1 MEYFFI
7 LGRNPQLSYAE
18 LVSFMQARDVRYRII
33 MFERNHLLISFEQ
46 EPKFQIQEFGG
57 IIKLGKILYS
67 GDDEGFGDFLE
78 SYIMEKGKF
87 SFCVTGNDSE
97 EVEEALMEKFK
108 RERIKAQ
115 VKHGRN
121 KMYLQKGEYILMP
134 NADIE
139 FFFYKLGEK
148 IHFGRVDQDY
158 SYSEVKER
166 DMYKPFRRESLAIS
180 PRLSKIL
187 INMTKTKT
195 GQLLLDPFCGV
206 AGIIQEALLKGI
218 NCYGIDKDKMAI
230 ESAKKN
236 LKWLSQNY
244 EINAN
249 YTLINADSKNAPN
262 IRVDG
267 VATEP
272 ALGELVKRKL
282 RDTEAKQFIERFE
295 KLIIPVLK
303 RIVQIKKPGAR
314 IAITLPYI
322 REHTVNIE
330 KICRETG
337 LKKEIIEGID
347 SPIKEFREGQFI
359 AREIVILV

>member
-1 MEYFFI
+1 
-7 LGRNPQLSYAE
+7 
-18 LVSFMQARDVRYRII
+18 
-33 MFERNHLLISFEQ
+33 
-46 EPKFQIQEFGG
+46 
-57 IIKLGKILYS
+57 
-67 GDDEGFGDFLE
+67 
-78 SYIMEKGKF
+78 
-87 SFCVTGNDSE
+87 
-97 EVEEALMEKFK
+97 
-108 RERIKAQ
+108 
-115 VKHGRN
+115 
-121 KMYLQKGEYILMP
+121 
-134 NADIE
+134 
-139 FFFYKLGEK
+139 
-148 IHFGRVDQDY
+148 
-158 SYSEVKER
+158 
-166 DMYKPFRRESLAIS
+166 
-180 PRLSKIL
+180 
-187 INMTKTKT
+187 
-195 GQLLLDPFCGV
+195 
-206 AGIIQEALLKGI
+206 LLKGI